1 MNRQSIW
8 QRALGSSF
16 DGMPRELRY
25 FHALQGRHVLTGA
38 AEVTASE
45 SAPARWLARCVGT
58 PRRSGLRMLRFTL
71 HAAASDETW
80 ARDFQDHR
88 MTSRLGVQQDQ
99 IIETVGLVRLT
110 FDLRADTSGLE
121 MRLVALRVI
130 GLPWP
135 RSMCP
140 SVMAREQAGPS
151 GDIPQLHF
159 EIRARLPLLGEFIHY
174 RGHLDLP
181 MGPP

>member
-16 DGMPRELRY
+16 DGLPRELRY
-25 FHALQGRHVLTGA
+25 FHALQGQHVLSGA
-38 AEVTASE
+38 AEVRASE

-58 PRRSGLRMLRFTL
+58 PRRSGLRTFRFTL
-71 HAAASDETW
+71 HAAANGETW
-80 ARDFQDHR
+80 DRDFQDHR
-88 MTSRLGVQQDQ
+88 MTSRLAVRQGQ
-99 IIETVGLVRLT
+99 IIETMGPVRLT
-110 FDLRADTSGLE
+110 FDLRADASGLAV
-121 MRLVALRVI
+121 RLVAMRVI

-135 RSMCP
+135 RCMCP
-140 SVMAREQAGPS
+140 AVMAREQPGPI
-151 GDIPQLHF
+151 GNTPQLHF

-181 MGPP
+181 MGAP